1 MDKKAFLN
9 RFNSADSSI
18 VSSIYDKIV
27 LAQKTNRTIYTSEFY
42 TPNIWKTME
51 NISGELGIG
60 VHTSGIFE
68 DAERKIMAFSYDEVW
83 DYPISLIKITCKD
96 KFNKLRHKDYLGS
109 VMSLGIKREK
119 FGDLIL
125 KNDECYLAVQAELSD
140 YIRMNLKSISRC
152 TCAVSILDTNITEIP
167 VYDFQTNI
175 VNVSSLRI
183 DCVVGSL
190 CNTSRSKAEELI
202 RQGKVLVDYSEALR
216 KDKILKSDC
225 IVTVRGYGKF
235 KIVEEAG
242 WTGSGRIK
250 IVVKK
255 FI

>member
-1 MDKKAFLN
+1 MEKKTFLN
-9 RFNSADSSI
+9 RFNSVDSSI
-18 VSSIYDKIV
+18 VSGIYDKIV
-27 LAQKTNRTIYTSEFY
+27 LAKKANRTIYTADLY
-42 TPNIWKTME
+42 TPNIWKPME

-60 VHTSGIFE
+60 VHTNGIFE
-68 DAERKIMAFSYDEVW
+68 DAERKIIAFSYDEVLE
-83 DYPISLIKITCKD
+83 YPISLIKITCKD
-96 KFNKLRHKDYLGS
+96 KFNKLKHKDYLGA

-125 KNDECYLAVQAELSD
+125 KNDECYLVVQVELSD
-140 YIRMNLKSISRC
+140 YIRVNLKSVSRC
-152 TCAVSILDTNITEIP
+152 TCAVSVLDTNITEIP

-183 DCVVGSL
+183 DCVVSSL
-190 CNTSRSKAEELI
+190 CNTSRSKVEELI
-202 RQGKVLVDYSEALR
+202 RQGKVLVDYSEVLR
-216 KDKILKSDC
+216 KDKMLKRDC

-235 KIVEEAG
+235 KIIEEAG

>member
-1 MDKKAFLN
+1 MDKKTFLN
-9 RFNSADSSI
+9 KFNSVDSSI
-18 VSSIYDKIV
+18 VSSIYDKII
-27 LAQKTNRTIYTSEFY
+27 LSKKTNRTIFTGEFY
-42 TPNIWKTME
+42 TPNIWKVME
-51 NISGELGIG
+51 GISGEMGIG
-60 VHTSGIFE
+60 VHTNGIFQ
-68 DAERKIMAFSYDEVW
+68 DAERKIIAFSYDEVW

-125 KNDECYLAVQAELSD
+125 KNDECYLAVQVELDD
-140 YIRMNLKSISRC
+140 YIRMNLKSVSKC

-183 DCVVGSL
+183 DCVVSGL
-190 CNTSRSKAEELI
+190 CNTSRGKAEELI
-202 RQGKVLVDYSEALR
+202 RQGKVLIDYSEALR
-216 KDKILKSDC
+216 KDKMLKSDC

-235 KIVEEAG
+235 KIIEEAG

-250 IVVKK
+250 LVVKK